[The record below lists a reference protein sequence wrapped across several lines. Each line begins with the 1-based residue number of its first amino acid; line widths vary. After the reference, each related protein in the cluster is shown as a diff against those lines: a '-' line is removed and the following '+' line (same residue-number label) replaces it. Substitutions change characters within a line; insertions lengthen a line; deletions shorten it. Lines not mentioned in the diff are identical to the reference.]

1 MFGKIGQM
9 KKWKTFF
16 WLTFSTVLMAVGVYF
31 FKFPN
36 NFTFGGVTGFAVIF
50 AEFIP
55 MSASDISFWL
65 NMILL
70 AIGFAFFGR
79 KFGAKTAY
87 TSILLSVLLS
97 LFERIYP
104 MSRPFTDEPMLE
116 LCFAIALP
124 ALGSAILFN
133 IGASSGG
140 TDILAMIFK
149 RYTSINIGMALL
161 VTDIVAAAATCF
173 IFDIRTGLFAFLGL
187 TVKSFMVDGII
198 ENIHLCKYFTV
209 ICNDPEP
216 ICHFIIHDLKRSAT
230 KIEATGAFSGQEKHI
245 VNTVLSRTEAVRL
258 RNFIHQTQPSA
269 FILISNTS
277 EIIGKGFHS
286 I

>member
-1 MFGKIGQM
+1 M
-9 KKWKTFF
+9 KKEKMISFF

-36 NFTFGGVTGFAVIF
+36 NFTFGGVTGFAVLF
-50 AEFIP
+50 AKFLP
-55 MSASDISFWL
+55 LSASDISFWL

-70 AIGFAFFGR
+70 GVGFIFFGR

-87 TSILLSVLLS
+87 TTVLLSVMLS
-97 LFERIYP
+97 GLERIYP
-104 MSRPFTDEPMLE
+104 MARPFTDQPMLE

-133 IGASSGG
+133 MGASSGG
-140 TDILAMIFK
+140 TDVIAMILK
-149 RYTSINIGMALL
+149 KYTSVNIGMALL
-161 VTDIVAAAATCF
+161 FTDIAAAAATCF
-173 IFDIRTGLFAFLGL
+173 IFDIQTGLYAFLGL

-209 ICNDPEP
+209 VCNDPEP
-216 ICHFIIHDLKRSAT
+216 ICHFIIHDLNRSAT
-230 KIEATGAFSGQEKHI
+230 KVEATGAFSGQAKHI
-245 VNTVLSRTEAVRL
+245 INTVLSRTEAVRL
-258 RNFIHQTQPSA
+258 RNYIHRTQPSA
-269 FILISNTS
+269 FVMISNTS
-277 EIIGKGFHS
+277 EIVGKGFHS